1 MRTLEN
7 ELAEIKEKLA
17 AIESLPQRLP
27 VWKGCVIMRI
37 KPDTKVTDII
47 DSHEKRLR
55 WMELCFLVMLVIRV
69 AKRRQKPKS
78 MADVL
83 SEIVSNLEKTVD
95 EITNNEEAA
104 KP

>member
-1 MRTLEN
+1 MRTLEE
-7 ELAEIKEKLA
+7 ELVKIKEKLA

-69 AKRRQKPKS
+69 IRKS
-78 MADVL
+78 SPRWLRWLRMAW
-83 SEIVSNLEKTVD
+83 
-95 EITNNEEAA
+95 
-104 KP
+104 

>member
-7 ELAEIKEKLA
+7 ELAETKEKLA
-17 AIESLPQRLP
+17 AIESLLQRLP

-69 AKRRQKPKS
+69 IRKRTQK
-78 MADVL
+78 
-83 SEIVSNLEKTVD
+83 
-95 EITNNEEAA
+95 
-104 KP
+104 